1 MVTTTYEGS
10 ARPSPADGAPESSRS
25 AVSWPAVFAGGFI
38 TVAIGLMLFALGTGL
53 GLSSVSP
60 WGNSVSVTTFTVGAA
75 IWLIIV
81 QWLSAA
87 IGAYVTGRLR
97 TKWVDVHTD
106 EVMFRDTA
114 HGLLTWALSAVF
126 GALLLASA
134 ASSILGGATQA
145 TAQAAGMAA
154 SQSNSGGSEPS
165 AYIVDGLFRA
175 NQPPP
180 NAPAQ
185 DVRPEATRILATSVK
200 NGSMSQE
207 DKTYLAQ
214 MISARTGL
222 SQQDADKRIDDT
234 MNQAKAAA
242 DTARKTGAK
251 VAIYTFFSMLIGA
264 FIAATAGAIGGR
276 ARDA

>member
-1 MVTTTYEGS
+1 MATTTTYAGS
-10 ARPSPADGAPESSRS
+10 GVPSPADGAPESSRS
-25 AVSWPAVFAGGFI
+25 AVSWAAVFAGAFI
-38 TVAIGLMLFALGTGL
+38 TVAIGLMLIALGTGL

-60 WGNSVSVTTFTVGAA
+60 WGNSVSATTLTVGAA
-75 IWLIIV
+75 IWLIVV

-87 IGAYVTGRLR
+87 LGAYVTGRLR

-114 HGLLTWALSAVF
+114 HGLLTWAVAAVF
-126 GALLLASA
+126 GAMLIASA
-134 ASSILGGATQA
+134 ASSLLGGATQA

-154 SQSNSGGSEPS
+154 SQSSGGSDAS
-165 AYIVDGLFRA
+165 AYFVDGLFRS
-175 NQPPP
+175 NQPSP

-222 SQQDADKRIDDT
+222 SQQDAEKRIDDT
-234 MNQAKAAA
+234 MNQVKSAA
-242 DTARKTGAK
+242 DTARKNGAK